1 MKLVIAQ
8 IKMELTTLVRNYEQL
23 LLVVVIPV
31 GVLVF
36 FGSVDVLPDSMNL
49 ERLVSSVLTLS
60 LMSTAMVSTGIAT
73 GFERSYN
80 VLKRLGV
87 SPLGKRRLVW
97 AKASAVATVEIGQ
110 VSLLLVIAAVMGWS
124 PKNVVWWQIMAALLL
139 GTAAFAGIGLSMAG
153 RLRAEA
159 NLAAQNGLY
168 LVLLVVGGI
177 IVPLDEL
184 PESLGNVARYLPSG
198 ALAEIMHT
206 SLGGPSAAV
215 FVGTPVVSG
224 PWLVLAGWAI
234 ITPIVAARLFR
245 FDSQ

>member
-97 AKASAVATVEIGQ
+97 AKASAVATVEMGQ

-124 PKNVVWWQIMAALLL
+124 PGNVVWWQIMAALLL

-168 LVLLVVGGI
+168 LVLLAVGGI
-177 IVPLDEL
+177 IVPLDDL

-206 SLGGPSAAV
+206 SLGGPSATV
-215 FVGTPVVSG
+215 FVHP
-224 PWLVLAGWAI
+224 
-234 ITPIVAARLFR
+234 
-245 FDSQ
+245 